1 MKDFISLLFKNWK
14 KSKPVVTMF
23 CRIVSICLFIVFLKR
38 IDKDN
43 QLIISVEHILLW
55 IRTGIYKIIPEHI
68 FDSIYN
74 IVNTY
79 YAFVFKIST
88 IIFIVISYII
98 IWIHDKWLRDKTFL
112 RITFQPLLWK
122 RMGYYKFIEFT
133 FGTGYIYYKTIE
145 FINFGINNISYFCE
159 YIIASLI
166 VISVIIYLLQ
176 ILFCVPVEKE

>member
-68 FDSIYN
+68 NNYFYCDFVYYN
-74 IVNTY
+74 LDTRQVVT
-79 YAFVFKIST
+79 
-88 IIFIVISYII
+88 
-98 IWIHDKWLRDKTFL
+98 
-112 RITFQPLLWK
+112 
-122 RMGYYKFIEFT
+122 
-133 FGTGYIYYKTIE
+133 
-145 FINFGINNISYFCE
+145 
-159 YIIASLI
+159 
-166 VISVIIYLLQ
+166 
-176 ILFCVPVEKE
+176 

>member
-1 MKDFISLLFKNWK
+1 M
-14 KSKPVVTMF
+14 
-23 CRIVSICLFIVFLKR
+23 
-38 IDKDN
+38 
-43 QLIISVEHILLW
+43 
-55 IRTGIYKIIPEHI
+55 
-68 FDSIYN
+68 
-74 IVNTY
+74 
-79 YAFVFKIST
+79 ST

-112 RITFQPLLWK
+112 RITFQSLLWK

-145 FINFGINNISYFCE
+145 FINFGRNNISYFCE